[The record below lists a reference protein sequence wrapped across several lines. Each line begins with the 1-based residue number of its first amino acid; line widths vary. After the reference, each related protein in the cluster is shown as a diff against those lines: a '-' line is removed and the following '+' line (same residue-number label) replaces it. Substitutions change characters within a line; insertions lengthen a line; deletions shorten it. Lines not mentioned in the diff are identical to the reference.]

1 MVRWENDDE
10 GDCSCY
16 VNCRFKTEH
25 VNGKLRLVGS
35 DAEKANCH
43 GPVADSGYVTHVGR
57 SNFQMVPRFVH
68 TNKFKMVPLS
78 DRCRGVCKAPDYFTT
93 TTDISGRPVDLQTC
107 TKYVKDVH
115 SPQSGGLAEL
125 QKEELNCK
133 YIFTL
138 FQSAIYH
145 YIFTYCRKCKTSFK
159 SMTVKGCFTVLM

>member
-1 MVRWENDDE
+1 MSNQSFIYRRKMVRWVNDDE

-35 DAEKANCH
+35 DVEKANCH
-43 GPVADSGYVTHVGR
+43 GPVADSGYVTNVGR

-68 TNKFKMVPLS
+68 TNTFKMVPLS

-93 TTDISGRPVDLQTC
+93 TTDISGRPVDLQSC

-133 YIFTL
+133 YILNFSNL
-138 FQSAIYH
+138 QGVQKRLLI
-145 YIFTYCRKCKTSFK
+145 
-159 SMTVKGCFTVLM
+159 LL